1 MRLENELAVS
11 SGSLELSK
19 PFFIGSRLLA
29 SVRIGNAVVSLGYS
43 QRAFSLEN
51 RIRYAYFID
60 LDNGEQFSADDIQ
73 SGAPVHGLKRG
84 IAAGFASLFSC
95 LGAWHE
101 ALEYSDG
108 LGRESDNLGL
118 FPTGGAL
125 EEWARLSGGEFSM
138 LREELEPQEHC
149 ECGHSGTCEACNCV
163 VPIKEHGAP

>member
-43 QRAFSLEN
+43 RRASDGN
-51 RIRYAYFID
+51 RVRYAYFID
-60 LDNGEQFSADDIQ
+60 LDNGEQFSANDLQ
-73 SGAPVHGLKRG
+73 SGAPVHGMNRG
-84 IAAGFASLFSC
+84 IAAGFASLFAF
-95 LGAWHE
+95 LGAWYE

-125 EEWARLSGGEFSM
+125 EEWARLSGDEFSM
-138 LREELEPQEHC
+138 LLEELEPEERC
-149 ECGHSGTCEACNCV
+149 ECRHSGTCEACNCV
-163 VPIKEHGAP
+163 VPIVEHGAP